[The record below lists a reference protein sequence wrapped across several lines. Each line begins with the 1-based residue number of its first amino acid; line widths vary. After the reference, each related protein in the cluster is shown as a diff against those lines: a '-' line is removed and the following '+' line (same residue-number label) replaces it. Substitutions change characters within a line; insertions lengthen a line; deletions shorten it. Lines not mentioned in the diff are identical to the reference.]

1 MPHIHALADELA
13 PRGAFCDL
21 FAGSGTVSASFAGRR
36 GVVSVDIQTYAAVL
50 CRAVLQ
56 PLAHPETLGTRLI
69 SEALSAPFSTRL
81 RWALEP
87 VIALEEAQ
95 LAAAGET
102 GEDLYDLVEQ
112 ASFATMA
119 DDPSH
124 VRHPGLR
131 AAMETAQRRLVEA
144 DLHSGPATVV
154 SRHFGGAYFSFRQAA
169 FLDGLLAAVHALPPP
184 ARDYFL
190 AVALST
196 CSELVNTVGK
206 HFAQPL
212 RPRNRDGTVKRSL
225 LGKIQRDRR
234 VDPSQV
240 FESWLG
246 RYAALPR
253 NGCAAHTFTGDVDAF
268 LSSWDRPLGLVY
280 ADPPYTRDHYSR
292 YYHVLETICR
302 RDEPEI
308 SRNKAHGREP
318 LSRGVYRM
326 DRHQSP
332 FSIRSQAP
340 AAFARLFAGVRRHE
354 VPLLLSYSPDQSA
367 TGARPRM
374 MATEHILELARTTF
388 SDVELRTVEDATH
401 VKLNRVERN
410 AAAVSGA
417 EIFILCRP

>member
-1 MPHIHALADELA
+1 VPHIHALADELA
-13 PRGAFCDL
+13 PGGAFCDL

-36 GVVSVDIQTYAAVL
+36 EVVSVDIQSYASVL
-50 CRAVLQ
+50 CGAALQ
-56 PLAHPETLGTRLI
+56 PMVEPEPLGAGLS
-69 SEALSAPFSTRL
+69 SEARQAPFSARL
-81 RWALEP
+81 HWALEP
-87 VIALEEAQ
+87 VMAFEEAR
-95 LAAAGET
+95 LADTSESL
-102 GEDLYDLVEQ
+102 EDLYDLVEQ

-119 DDPSH
+119 DDDTH

-131 AAMETAQRRLVEA
+131 RAMEETRHRLVEEG
-144 DLHSGPATVV
+144 LHTGPATVV
-154 SRHFGGAYFSFRQAA
+154 SRHFGGLYFSFRQAA
-169 FLDGLLAAVHALPPP
+169 FLDGLLAAVHALSPP

-212 RPRNRDGTVKRSL
+212 RPRNRDGTVKRGL
-225 LGKIQRDRR
+225 LGKIRRDRR
-234 VDPSQV
+234 VDPGPL
-240 FESWLG
+240 FERWRT

-253 NGCAAHTFTGDVDAF
+253 TGCPSHTFTGDVDAF
-268 LSSWDRPLGLVY
+268 LASWTRPLGLVY

-302 RDEPEI
+302 RDEPRI

-318 LSRGVYRM
+318 LSRGVYRA

-340 AAFARLFAGVRRHE
+340 DAFARLFAGVRRHD
-354 VPLLLSYSPDQSA
+354 VPLLLSYSPDRSA
-367 TGARPRM
+367 SGARPRM
-374 MATEHILELARTTF
+374 MATEHILELARGSF
-388 SDVELRTVEDATH
+388 ADVELRVVDEATH
-401 VKLNRVERN
+401 VKLNRVDRN

-417 EIFILCRP
+417 EVFILCRP